1 MCFCEQQ
8 ESTVRDTEG
17 QIYRAWVAHPAWVT
31 EHPALPL
38 VLNWIYSALLAI
50 KIGKHTA
57 LQLVLQ
63 RRVLVDSQWEHTAVV
78 WFMKGWDFSSLIHLG
93 LIWPDESW
101 GIFITLEHRYELASD
116 VSQVHP
122 GLETWAGNLIVEL
135 SQTILEEFYH
145 SVDSDGCV
153 GAAKRITESLRL
165 RKTTKII

>member
-1 MCFCEQQ
+1 MAQRGFKETVLLLEVFFSLKRRKKKKKTTPTLPLLRVLAEVVCFCEQQ

-78 WFMKGWDFSSLIHLG
+78 
-93 LIWPDESW
+93 
-101 GIFITLEHRYELASD
+101 
-116 VSQVHP
+116 
-122 GLETWAGNLIVEL
+122 
-135 SQTILEEFYH
+135 
-145 SVDSDGCV
+145 
-153 GAAKRITESLRL
+153 
-165 RKTTKII
+165 